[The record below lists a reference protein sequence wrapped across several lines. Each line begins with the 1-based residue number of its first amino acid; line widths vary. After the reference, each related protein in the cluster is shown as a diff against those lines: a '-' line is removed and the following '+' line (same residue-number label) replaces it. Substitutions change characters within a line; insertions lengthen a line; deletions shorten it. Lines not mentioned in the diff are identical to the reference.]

1 MCHNIWKH
9 NAVDCEND
17 TVLTSSSLINQVD
30 GDNLKIGNKL
40 IVLADICQP
49 NSSKNYCA

>member
-1 MCHNIWKH
+1 MCHYIWKQ

-30 GDNLKIGNKL
+30 GDNLKIGKTF
-40 IVLADICQP
+40 IVLADMP
-49 NSSKNYCA
+49 TYH